1 MRVLF
6 DTNVVLDVLLDRAPF
21 AEVGANLFSR
31 VERGNLNGFVGA
43 TTVTTVHYLSSK
55 VVGAARAHDVVERLL
70 SLFGVAAVNRTVLVD
85 ALQLGFE
92 DYEDAVLHE
101 AARHAGAEGVV
112 TSDRSGL
119 RKAKLAVYAPE
130 ELLKMLDA
138 LGRHD
143 S

>member
-1 MRVLF
+1 MLF

-31 VERGNLNGFVGA
+31 VERGDLTGFVGA

-55 VVGAARAHDVVERLL
+55 VVGAARAHDVVDQLL

-85 ALQLGFE
+85 ALQLSFE

-112 TSDRSGL
+112 TRDRRGF